1 MTDREARERA
11 RKLRFFRLL
20 GIVFVMM
27 IFLLAFLRLVW
38 PRKAYSAQ
46 ERRTLAQLP
55 AMTTENLRNGA
66 FSDAME
72 EYLADQFPAR
82 NVWVYL
88 DELRGRIMG
97 EKYSQGVYRSGSNYL
112 IEEFKRTDDNRAAK
126 TTKAVLDYLREY
138 PDIPSYI
145 MLVPNSSWIMND
157 KLPSGAPIDSQEE
170 WYTMWSQEV
179 KNAGLSNLTVVPT
192 AAALSAEVEQGKQ
205 VYYRTDHH
213 WTTYGA
219 YVGARELAQAMKL
232 PFEEQNWKQ
241 VVVHDRFQGTL
252 MSKSGFYSRTADT
265 VELYLPDPDI
275 EIVTTYKE
283 QQKTLPGL
291 YSSEGLTGDDP
302 YEVFFGGNYPWLAIS
317 TKSKSNRKLL
327 IFKDSYA
334 NAMIGFLCPFFSE
347 IHVVDPRYYTGDIR
361 TLTASAGITDI
372 CFLYNINT
380 YYEDGS
386 LSLILEGGEADE

>member
-20 GIVFVMM
+20 GIVFLMM
-27 IFLLAFLRLVW
+27 IFLLSFLRLVW
-38 PRKAYSAQ
+38 PRKSYSAQ
-46 ERRTLAQLP
+46 ERRSLAQLP
-55 AMTTENLRNGA
+55 EMTTENLKNGT
-66 FSDAME
+66 FSNAME
-72 EYLADQFPAR
+72 DYLADQFPAR

-88 DELRGRIMG
+88 DELRGHIMG
-97 EKYSQGVYRSGSNYL
+97 EKYSQGVYRSGSGYL
-112 IEEFKRTDDNRAAK
+112 IEEFKRKDDARAAK
-126 TTKAVLDYLREY
+126 TTKAVIDYLREY
-138 PDIPSYI
+138 PDIRAYF
-145 MLVPNSSWIMND
+145 MLIPNASWILKD
-157 KLPSGAPIDSQEE
+157 KLPKGAPIDSQEE
-170 WYTMWSQEV
+170 WYASWEQEV
-179 KNAGLSNLTVVPT
+179 RNAGLSNLTVVSPVQAFIDET
-192 AAALSAEVEQGKQ
+192 KLDKQ
-205 VYYRTDHH
+205 IYYRTDHH

-219 YVGARELAQAMKL
+219 YVGAKTLAASMDL
-232 PFEEQNWKQ
+232 PFENQNWKQ
-241 VVVHDRFQGTL
+241 VQVHSRFQGTL
-252 MSKSGFYSRTADT
+252 MSKSGFYSRTADAI
-265 VELYLPDPDI
+265 ELYLPEP
-275 EIVTTYKE
+275 EIACVTNYKE

-291 YSSEGLTGDDP
+291 YSSEGLAGDDP
-302 YEVFFGGNYPWLAIS
+302 YEVFFGGNYPWLNIS
-317 TKSKSNRKLL
+317 TNAKSNRKLL

>member
-20 GIVFVMM
+20 GIVFLML
-27 IFLLAFLRLVW
+27 IFLLSFLRLIW

-46 ERRTLAQLP
+46 ERRTLAQFP
-55 AMTTENLRNGA
+55 EMTTENLKNGT
-66 FSDAME
+66 FTNAME
-72 EYLADQFPAR
+72 DYLADQFPAR

-88 DELRGRIMG
+88 DDLRGRIMG

-126 TTKAVLDYLREY
+126 TTKAVMDYLREY
-138 PDIPSYI
+138 PDVSAYF
-145 MLVPNSSWIMND
+145 MLVPNACWILKD
-157 KLPSGAPIDSQEE
+157 KLPGGAPIDSEE
-170 WYTMWSQEV
+170 DWYTSWSQEV
-179 KNAGLSNLTVVPT
+179 KNASLSNLKVISLAPT
-192 AAALSAEVEQGKQ
+192 FAEEAAQGKQ
-205 VYYRTDHH
+205 IYYRTDHH

-219 YVGARELAQAMKL
+219 YVGAKELAAQMGL
-232 PFEEQNWKQ
+232 PFETRNWKK
-241 VVVHDRFQGTL
+241 VEVHKRFQGTL

-265 VELYLPDPDI
+265 IELYLPDPDVPS
-275 EIVTTYKE
+275 VTAYKE

-302 YEVFFGGNYPWLAIS
+302 YEVFFGGNYPWLNIS
-317 TKSKSNRKLL
+317 SKAQTDRKLL

-372 CFLYNINT
+372 CFLYNVKT
-380 YYEDGS
+380 YYEDAS